1 MNAHPPPE
9 GWKHLSER
17 ARWELAHPDQ
27 SSPLLATSNLVLQL
41 RLWSYP
47 RRGAQV
53 SWGLFLPLWR
63 DAEARVRES
72 RWDEPSDRRRLSSRL
87 ETLRLRHHYAPSLR
101 LRDAIVDTVLLEPF
115 MVQAPDVLSP
125 WASPE
130 AADAVSGRES
140 FGIEGFRS
148 LTHAYLEWRREDEDA
163 PEGPVAWVVRLREL
177 LRSSLDERKT
187 A

>member
-53 SWGLFLPLWR
+53 SWGLSCPFGGMP
-63 DAEARVRES
+63 
-72 RWDEPSDRRRLSSRL
+72 RRGSANR
-87 ETLRLRHHYAPSLR
+87 AG
-101 LRDAIVDTVLLEPF
+101 
-115 MVQAPDVLSP
+115 MSP
-125 WASPE
+125 RT
-130 AADAVSGRES
+130 ADA
-140 FGIEGFRS
+140 
-148 LTHAYLEWRREDEDA
+148 
-163 PEGPVAWVVRLREL
+163 
-177 LRSSLDERKT
+177 
-187 A
+187 